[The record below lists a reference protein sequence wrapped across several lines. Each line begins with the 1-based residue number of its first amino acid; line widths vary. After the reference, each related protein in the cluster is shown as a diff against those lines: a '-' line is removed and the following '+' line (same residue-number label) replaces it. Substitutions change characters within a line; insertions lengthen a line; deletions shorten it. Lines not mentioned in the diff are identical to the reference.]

1 MAYAMIISTF
11 KMCISAVHVIFIDP
25 RTLKHLTTSEFLL
38 RKLFASTEK
47 NVLQSSQVKRTPKIL
62 LMNLQSTPAN

>member
-25 RTLKHLTTSEFLL
+25 RTLKHLTTSAFLL
-38 RKLFASTEK
+38 RKLFASADK
-47 NVLQSSQVKRTPKIL
+47 NGSQPGQAYLQDSIDEFTVDSR
-62 LMNLQSTPAN
+62 